1 MELLDNLKDY
11 INKLND
17 KQQDVTKEN
26 LSLKDETEKLHDRLE
41 NMSNV
46 SIMKNLNT
54 QIYEKDQIIQQE
66 EKS

>member
-1 MELLDNLKDY
+1 MELLDNLRDY

-17 KQQDVTKEN
+17 KHLDVTKEN
-26 LSLKDETEKLHDRLE
+26 LTLKDEIEKLHDRLE

-46 SIMKNLNT
+46 PIMKNLNT
-54 QIYEKDQIIQQE
+54 QIYEKDQIIQQL